1 MSYPTPSGLST
12 DVAAV
17 RSYINNVLVPF
28 GVEQVWLVGSRSR
41 RNGKVP
47 RPDSDWD
54 LEVMGN
60 ELKEGPIP
68 LPADSGLHGEAQ
80 RSTSVKKG
88 AVQLYPNWEY
98 EE

>member
-1 MSYPTPSGLST
+1 MSYSTPAGLST
-12 DVAAV
+12 NVEFV
-17 RSYINNVLVPF
+17 HRYIHKALVPA

-41 RNGKVP
+41 RKGKVP

-60 ELKEGPIP
+60 TIKEGPLP
-68 LPADSGLHGEAQ
+68 LPADYGLHGEAH
-80 RSTSVKKG
+80 RTTTVKQG

-98 EE
+98 KE